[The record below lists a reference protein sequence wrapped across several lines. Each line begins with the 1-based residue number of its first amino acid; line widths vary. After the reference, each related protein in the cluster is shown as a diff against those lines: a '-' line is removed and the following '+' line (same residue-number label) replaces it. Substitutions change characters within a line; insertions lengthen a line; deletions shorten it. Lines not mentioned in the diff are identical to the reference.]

1 MPIMRGAR
9 QIRLCG
15 IRVWFL
21 PACVLLLTPGCFA
34 STRMT
39 SVTNP
44 EWAPEAPIGSMLVWV
59 VSEDLSLRR
68 EMEAEFEAR
77 ASEYD
82 VEIVPAF
89 NVFFPGDSYS
99 EDDVLE
105 TLRRREITAILYL
118 VPGAS
123 GARVVQRPTTT
134 TTGCSIW
141 TSSQGCVQ
149 TRSTTSEGSASRLLA
164 EYSLSLVGAID
175 QRTIWT
181 ASATSSG
188 NDFARQG
195 NLRKSHVGKTLNH
208 LREDGILIK
217 RP

>member
-1 MPIMRGAR
+1 MLRRREAQQKR
-9 QIRLCG
+9 F
-15 IRVWFL
+15 FL
-21 PACVLLLTPGCFA
+21 ACVLLLTPACFV
-34 STRMT
+34 STQMT
-39 SVTNP
+39 SVANP
-44 EWAPEAPIGSMLVWV
+44 EWAPEAPIGSILVWV

-68 EMEAEFEAR
+68 EVESEFEAR

-82 VEIVPAF
+82 VEIRSAL
-89 NVFFPGDSYS
+89 NVFFPGNSYP
-99 EDDVLE
+99 EDEVLE

-123 GARVVQRPTTT
+123 GTQVTQRPTTT

-149 TRSTTSEGSASRLLA
+149 TSSTTSGGSASRAHA
-164 EYSLSLVGAID
+164 EYSVSLVDAID
-175 QRTIWT
+175 QSTIWT
-181 ASATSSG
+181 ASATSTG

-195 NLRKSHVGKTLNH
+195 NLRKSVVGKTLNH
-208 LREDGILIK
+208 LRDDGILN

>member
-21 PACVLLLTPGCFA
+21 LACVLLLTPGCFA

-44 EWAPEAPIGSMLVWV
+44 EWTPGAPLGSILVWV
-59 VSEDLSLRR
+59 VSEDLSLRQ
-68 EMEAEFEAR
+68 EMEVEFEAR

-99 EDDVLE
+99 EDEVLE

-118 VPGAS
+118 VPGTS

-149 TRSTTSEGSASRLLA
+149 TQSTTSGGSASRLRA
-164 EYSLSLVGAID
+164 EYSVSLVDAID

-188 NDFARQG
+188 NDFARQS
-195 NLRKSHVGKTLNH
+195 NLRKSLVGKTLEQ